1 MGVVEPLLESRPPL
15 RHARLTVKVKGFQV
29 APAELEGLL
38 LQHPEVVDAAVVS
51 RPHDRHG
58 ESVVAFVVRRKSD
71 PAVTEA
77 VTAERIKA
85 FIADRVA
92 EYKRVSEVH
101 FVDAIPKS
109 AAGKILRR
117 ILRDQLKNQ

>member
-1 MGVVEPLLESRPPL
+1 LPRLNLKACCCNTQRWWTRL
-15 RHARLTVKVKGFQV
+15 WCHA
-29 APAELEGLL
+29 P
-38 LQHPEVVDAAVVS
+38 D
-51 RPHDRHG
+51 DRHG

-109 AAGKILRR
+109 ASGKILRR
-117 ILRDQLKNQ
+117 VLRDQLKNQ